1 MKKANGAWI
10 GLIFLIVGFLY
21 ACSALD
27 IFHFTIFFP
36 GFWTLFIIV
45 PCFYGLFKK
54 GEDKTGYIIG
64 LIIGVCFLIN
74 AQGFDFRID
83 FWPMILAIV
92 CLLIGIKLI
101 FPNKKKKKP
110 HIDVSI
116 NMGENGEKT
125 VHVDG
130 KTFDNATHKTN
141 NGYLNVSAILGGR
154 EVRMENE
161 VFTGGDVCAV
171 LGGVE
176 IDLRRAVITED
187 VYLQVTSVLGGID
200 LYMPANVKVISDN
213 CTAILGGVDTNR
225 DYVNVQGPD
234 APKVIIS
241 GTCILG
247 GIDIH

>member
-1 MKKANGAWI
+1 MKKANGALI
-10 GLIFLIVGFLY
+10 GLLFVVVGFLY

-54 GEDKTGYIIG
+54 GEDKTGYVIG
-64 LIIGVCFLIN
+64 LIVGACFLIN
-74 AQGFDFRID
+74 AQDIDFHID
-83 FWPMILAIV
+83 FWPMILAIL
-92 CLLIGIKLI
+92 CLVIGIKLI
-101 FPNKKKKKP
+101 FPQKKKKKP

-130 KTFDNATHKTN
+130 QKFDNATHKTN

-176 IDLRRAVITED
+176 IDLRQAVITED
-187 VYLQVTSVLGGID
+187 VYLQVTTVLGSMD
-200 LYMPANVKVISDN
+200 LYMPANVRVVSDN

-225 DYVNVQGPD
+225 SYVNALGPD